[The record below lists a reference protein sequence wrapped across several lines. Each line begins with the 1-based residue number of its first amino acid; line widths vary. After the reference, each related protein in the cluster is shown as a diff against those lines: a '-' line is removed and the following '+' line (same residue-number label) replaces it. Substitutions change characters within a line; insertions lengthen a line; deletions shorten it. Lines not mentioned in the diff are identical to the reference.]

1 MARKRGRV
9 GFTLVELLV
18 VIAII
23 GVLVALLLPAVQAA
37 RESARR
43 MQCANNLKQMGLAF
57 TNYHDT
63 NKWFPPGAV
72 WSNTGA
78 AIPSPGNFANNRGSF
93 FIRILPYV
101 EQQSLYNLFDFNT
114 GTDGQRLVA
123 TNASSELLRGQQLA
137 VFICPSDTVR
147 RTGNTPNFI
156 MPASYHTNMGPS
168 SDISNNGACSCP
180 LHATFRTF
188 SRPNTNVNNPAG
200 PFSRN
205 GWVSQTKMSDCLDG
219 LSNTIYV
226 GEARAQCSGHI
237 AGGWSASN
245 RWGAFTHVPINFDSC
260 RTMAEAQTE
269 GKDLCYANCNWNTEV
284 GFKSLHPGGAA
295 FVFGDGSVQ
304 FLQQNIDMKLYNLL
318 GDKADKKA
326 ATVP

>member
-1 MARKRGRV
+1 MSLQPRRV

-43 MQCANNLKQMGLAF
+43 MQCANNLKQIGLAF

-63 NKWFPPGAV
+63 AKWFPPGAV
-72 WSNTGA
+72 WRSSNAGE
-78 AIPSPGNFANNRGSF
+78 PENRGSF
-93 FIRILPYV
+93 FVRLLPYV
-101 EQQSLYNLFDFNT
+101 EQQALYNLFDFNKN
-114 GTDGQRLVA
+114 TDDQRMTSASTSEFLKGQVLP
-123 TNASSELLRGQQLA
+123 

-147 RTGNTPNFI
+147 RTGTAPNFI
-156 MPASYHTNMGPS
+156 MPASYHTNMGP
-168 SDISNNGACSCP
+168 NNQITNNANCSCP
-180 LHATFRTF
+180 LFQTFRTF
-188 SRPNTNVNNPAG
+188 NRPNTTDTNPPG
-200 PFSRN
+200 PFTRR
-205 GWVSQTKMSDCLDG
+205 GWQYQSKMADCLDG
-219 LSNTIYV
+219 LSNTIFV
-226 GEARAQCSGHI
+226 GEVRAECSGHVR
-237 AGGWSASN
+237 GGWSASN
-245 RWGAFTHVPINFDSC
+245 RWGAFTQIPINFDSC
-260 RTMAEAQTE
+260 RTLAVAQSE
-269 GKDLCYANCNWNTEV
+269 GKDPCYADCTWNTEV

-326 ATVP
+326 ATIP